1 MASITPNLNN
11 DIHSKDSNTIEN
23 IIKCSI
29 CQKKIKDPSMCPFCQ
44 KLYCEKCIQK
54 WLLDNKSQCPNC
66 KSSLRLSQIIQVSFM
81 AEVANFIDKMSLNKK
96 TEQLESCQKHNIK
109 YLYFC
114 TKCNIPLCSDCYM
127 FEDNHKNHEIKR
139 INDVYKEHFDLIKK
153 EKEDLDNNSEKLN
166 RKLKDINE
174 KIIEIGNYKYKRS
187 KELEDT
193 FNNLNNQLHNN
204 SQDLINKLIKWKQD
218 LENKIDKIE
227 IERQNIS
234 KEIKNSTK
242 SILITKTN
250 NILNSIK
257 KIKEKLNKEKDIK
270 QNFNLNFSNEI
281 PNSIIPKYETAKFE
295 INNFL
300 EILNNN
306 NNNNEIIYSPELR
319 INGLIW
325 RIKIYPKGNATAKN
339 EYISIFLELLE
350 GINEMSKYY
359 YILELINFKNKNNFY
374 QEYSSNFSNGEC
386 WGYSKFFK
394 LSKLK
399 EDGYID
405 DKGKISIKIHIRPEN
420 YFQLSRDLKNY
431 IINLE
436 NKLNLNNNIN
446 EENNSSSEL
455 ENEET
460 LHCSYEKKFT
470 DLNMVKSF
478 LIEDNDKGISNINL
492 NKNFQEKAKK
502 KYSDNIIIAQKNKN
516 QKFINS
522 NENDFNLFK
531 NASNNENNNIINN
544 NIETLPSINENNN
557 FSNINSINNIINNNY
572 KNYIDNNKIVLT
584 EQNLNYKKKY
594 NITKNSNPSSQ
605 RMNNINENEIN
616 EKNRFQINMSLN
628 SKYEEEDIKKLENLQ
643 DPKLIIPKENDNQ
656 SILSEDSIVNLMD
669 SIKAIDEKKEVK
681 NNNFNYNNLIENNRK
696 EVKNNYFGRYFN
708 YGLHSLSNSNS
719 TTFKNSNNYY
729 YGNQFDNNFKQKYNN
744 LK

>member
-1 MASITPNLNN
+1 MENLFSVDN
-11 DIHSKDSNTIEN
+11 SSIEN
-23 IIKCSI
+23 IIKCTI
-29 CQKKIKDPSMCPFCQ
+29 CQKKIKDPTMCPFCQ

-54 WLLDNKSQCPNC
+54 YLLDNKSQCPLC
-66 KSSLRLSQIIQVSFM
+66 KNSLRSSQLIQVSFM
-81 AEVANFIDKMSLNKK
+81 AEVANFIDKMNNNKK
-96 TEQLESCQKHNIK
+96 NEELENCPKHNIQ
-109 YLYFC
+109 YLYYC
-114 TKCNIPLCSDCYM
+114 KNCNVPLCSDCYM
-127 FEDNHKNHEIKR
+127 FEDNHKEHEIKR

-193 FNNLNNQLHNN
+193 FNNLNNQLHNH
-204 SQDLINKLIKWKQD
+204 SQDLINKLIKWKQN

-281 PNSIIPKYETAKFE
+281 PNSIIPKYETSKFE

-300 EILNNN
+300 EILNN

-325 RIKIYPKGNATAKN
+325 RIKLYPKGNATAKN

-405 DKGKISIKIHIRPEN
+405 DKGKICIKIHIRPEN

-431 IINLE
+431 I
-436 NKLNLNNNIN
+436 NKLEYKIKYNVND
-446 EENNSSSEL
+446 ENNFSSDID
-455 ENEET
+455 NEDT
-460 LHCSYEKKFT
+460 FNCSFEKKFK

-478 LIEDNDKGISNINL
+478 LINEEEKKININ
-492 NKNFQEKAKK
+492 NKNFIESTKK
-502 KYSDNIIIAQKNKN
+502 KILDNILKSKT
-516 QKFINS
+516 QKFIIS
-522 NENDFNLFK
+522 NENSFHLFQ
-531 NASNNENNNIINN
+531 NNQNIESSNRENKIITRNNI
-544 NIETLPSINENNN
+544 
-557 FSNINSINNIINNNY
+557 Y
-572 KNYIDNNKIVLT
+572 NNKISLT
-584 EQNLNYKKKY
+584 EQNLIYKKKY
-594 NITKNSNPSSQ
+594 NNLTNKLSDPLSQ
-605 RMNNINENEIN
+605 RSNKINENEIQ
-616 EKNRFQINMSLN
+616 EKNRLKIDLSFN
-628 SKYEEEDIKKLENLQ
+628 SNEEENEIRKLENLK
-643 DPKLIIPKENDNQ
+643 DPKYIIPKENENQ
-656 SILSEDSIVNLMD
+656 SILSEDSIINLMN
-669 SIKAIDEKKEVK
+669 SIKTIDEKKDVK
-681 NNNFNYNNLIENNRK
+681 NIRNNNNLDYYNLENKK
-696 EVKNNYFGRYFN
+696 EVKNNYFGKY

-719 TTFKNSNNYY
+719 TTFKNNNNYF
-729 YGNQFDNNFKQKYNN
+729 YGNQFDNYKQKYN

>member
-1 MASITPNLNN
+1 MENIFSVDN
-11 DIHSKDSNTIEN
+11 SSIEN
-23 IIKCSI
+23 IIKCTI
-29 CQKKIKDPSMCPFCQ
+29 CQKKIKDPTMCPYCQ

-54 WLLDNKSQCPNC
+54 YLFDNKSQCPLC
-66 KSSLRLSQIIQVSFM
+66 KNSLRSSQLIQVSFM
-81 AEVANFIDKMSLNKK
+81 AEVANFIDKINNNKK
-96 TEQLESCQKHNIK
+96 NEELENCPKHNIQ
-109 YLYFC
+109 YLYYC
-114 TKCNIPLCSDCYM
+114 KNCNVPLCSDCYM
-127 FEDNHKNHEIKR
+127 FEDNHKEHEIKR
-139 INDVYKEHFDLIKK
+139 INDVYKEHFDIIKK
-153 EKEDLDNNSEKLN
+153 EKEELDDNSEKLN

-193 FNNLNNQLHNN
+193 FNNLNSQLNN
-204 SQDLINKLIKWKQD
+204 HSQDLINKLIKWKQN

-300 EILNNN
+300 DILNN

-325 RIKIYPKGNATAKN
+325 RIKLYPKGNATAKN

-405 DKGKISIKIHIRPEN
+405 DKGKICIKIHIRPEN

-436 NKLNLNNNIN
+436 NKLNINNNNIN
-446 EENNSSSEL
+446 DDNNSSSEL

-460 LHCSYEKKFT
+460 LNCSYDKKFS
-470 DLNMVKSF
+470 DLDMVKSF
-478 LIEDNDKGISNINL
+478 LIDDNDKGISNIKI
-492 NKNFQEKAKK
+492 NKNFHEKAKK
-502 KYSDNIIIAQKNKN
+502 KYSDNIIINHQNKN
-516 QKFINS
+516 QKFIIS
-522 NENDFNLFK
+522 NENNFNLF
-531 NASNNENNNIINN
+531 NNTNNTINNNNI
-544 NIETLPSINENNN
+544 NIEILSSINENNKK
-557 FSNINSINNIINNNY
+557 SNINSINNIINNNY
-572 KNYIDNNKIVLT
+572 NNYNDNNKISLT
-584 EQNLNYKKKY
+584 EHNLNFKKKY
-594 NITKNSNPSSQ
+594 NITKNSNPPSQ

-616 EKNRFQINMSLN
+616 EKKRFQINMSLN
-628 SKYEEEDIKKLENLQ
+628 SKEEEDEVKKFENLQ

-656 SILSEDSIVNLMD
+656 SILSEDSIMNLMD

-681 NNNFNYNNLIENNRK
+681 NNNLNYNNYIENNRK
-696 EVKNNYFGRYFN
+696 EVRNNYFGRYFN

-719 TTFKNSNNYY
+719 TTFKNSNNYF